1 MIIDDFL
8 IGVAVCGL
16 VLSLDY
22 IRIVL
27 RSSPVS

>member
-16 VLSLDY
+16 VLSLGY
-22 IRIVL
+22 IRVIVW
-27 RSSPVS
+27 RPS